1 MMSAMSLAQWANT
14 MNKQNPWSCD
24 ETPDIHMATTKL
36 WHNSPLLQVSTLRW
50 SHLESKGR
58 EVYPPLVVAEVRL
71 EQLHDITTASP
82 EDVETVEAM
91 ERFWGYACEQEQIM
105 LDAWGSHLVVVMP
118 DRVTLYADT
127 ELVEN

>member
-1 MMSAMSLAQWANT
+1 MRSAMSLAQWANT
-14 MNKQNPWSCD
+14 MNKQHPWSC
-24 ETPDIHMATTKL
+24 EKTPDIHMATSKL
-36 WHNSPLLQVSTLRW
+36 WHNSPLLQVSTMQW
-50 SHLESKGR
+50 DHLESKGR
-58 EVYPPLVVAEVRL
+58 EVFVPLVIAEHRL

-105 LDAWGSHLVVVMP
+105 LDAWGNHLVVVEP

>member
-1 MMSAMSLAQWANT
+1 MSLAQWANI
-14 MNKQNPWSCD
+14 MNKQHPWSC
-24 ETPDIHMATTKL
+24 EKTPDIHMATSKL
-36 WHNSPLLQVSTLRW
+36 WHNSPLLEVSTMQW

-58 EVYPPLVVAEVRL
+58 EVFVPLVVAEARL

-82 EDVETVEAM
+82 EDVETVEAL

-105 LDAWGSHLVVVMP
+105 LDAWGNHLVVVEP

>member
-1 MMSAMSLAQWANT
+1 MKSAMSLAQWANA
-14 MNKQNPWSCD
+14 MNKQHPWSCD
-24 ETPDIHMATTKL
+24 ETPDIHMATSKL
-36 WHNSPLLQVSTLRW
+36 WHNSPLLKVSTLQW

-105 LDAWGSHLVVVMP
+105 LDAWGNHLVVVEP
-118 DRVTLYADT
+118 DRVTLYADV

>member
-24 ETPDIHMATTKL
+24 ETPDVHMATSKL
-36 WHNSPLLQVSTLRW
+36 WHNSPLLQVSTMQW
-50 SHLESKGR
+50 NHLESKGR
-58 EVYPPLVVAEVRL
+58 EVFPPLVVAEVRL
-71 EQLHDITTASP
+71 EQLHNSTTPSP
-82 EDVETVEAM
+82 ADAETVEAL

-105 LDAWGSHLVVVMP
+105 LDAWGNHLVVVEP
-118 DRVTLYADT
+118 DRVTLYADV

>member
-1 MMSAMSLAQWANT
+1 MKTAMSLARWANT
-14 MNKQNPWSCD
+14 MNKQHPWSC
-24 ETPDIHMATTKL
+24 EKTPDIHMATSKL
-36 WHNSPLLQVSTLRW
+36 WHNSPLLQVSTMQW
-50 SHLESKGR
+50 NHLESKGR
-58 EVYPPLVVAEVRL
+58 EVFPPLVIAEHRL

-105 LDAWGSHLVVVMP
+105 LDAWGNHLVVVEP

>member
-1 MMSAMSLAQWANT
+1 MKSAMSLAQWANT

-24 ETPDIHMATTKL
+24 ETPDIHMATSKL
-36 WHNSPLLQVSTLRW
+36 WHNSPLLRVSTMQW
-50 SHLESKGR
+50 NHLESKGR
-58 EVYPPLVVAEVRL
+58 EVYPPLVMAETRL
-71 EQLHDITTASP
+71 EQLHNITSASP

-105 LDAWGSHLVVVMP
+105 LDAWGNHLVVVEP
-118 DRVTLYADT
+118 DRVTLYADV

>member
-1 MMSAMSLAQWANT
+1 MKSAMSLAQWANT
-14 MNKQNPWSCD
+14 MNKQNPWSC
-24 ETPDIHMATTKL
+24 EKTPDIHMATSKL
-36 WHNSPLLQVSTLRW
+36 WHNSPLLEVSTLQW
-50 SHLESKGR
+50 GHLESKGR
-58 EVYPPLVVAEVRL
+58 EVFVPLVIAEHRL

-91 ERFWGYACEQEQIM
+91 ERFWGYGCEQEQIM
-105 LDAWGSHLVVVMP
+105 LDAGGNHLVVVEP

>member
-1 MMSAMSLAQWANT
+1 MMSAMSLAQWAST

-24 ETPDIHMATTKL
+24 ETPDIHMATAKL
-36 WHNSPLLQVSTLRW
+36 WHNSPLLQVSTMQW

-58 EVYPPLVVAEVRL
+58 EVYVPLVVAEARL

>member
-24 ETPDIHMATTKL
+24 ETPDIHMATSKL

-105 LDAWGSHLVVVMP
+105 LDAWGNHLVVVEP
-118 DRVTLYADT
+118 DRVTLYADV

>member
-1 MMSAMSLAQWANT
+1 MKSAMSLAQWANT

-24 ETPDIHMATTKL
+24 ETPDVHMATSKL
-36 WHNSPLLQVSTLRW
+36 WHNSPLLQVSTMQW

-58 EVYPPLVVAEVRL
+58 EVYPPLVVAEARL
-71 EQLHDITTASP
+71 EQLHNITTASP
-82 EDVETVEAM
+82 EDVETVEAL
-91 ERFWGYACEQEQIM
+91 ERFWGYACEQEQIL
-105 LDAWGSHLVVVMP
+105 LDAWGNHLVVVEP

>member
-1 MMSAMSLAQWANT
+1 MKSAMSLAQWANT

-24 ETPDIHMATTKL
+24 ETPDIHMATSKL
-36 WHNSPLLQVSTLRW
+36 WHNSPLLEVSTMQW

-58 EVYPPLVVAEVRL
+58 EVYVPLVAL
-71 EQLHDITTASP
+71 EAHLERLHDITTPSP
-82 EDVETVEAM
+82 EDAETVEAQ

-105 LDAWGSHLVVVMP
+105 LDAWGNHLVVVEP
-118 DRVTLYADT
+118 DRVTLYADV

>member
-24 ETPDIHMATTKL
+24 ETPDIHMATSKL
-36 WHNSPLLQVSTLRW
+36 WHNSPLLQVSTMQW

-58 EVYPPLVVAEVRL
+58 EVYPPLVVAEARL
-71 EQLHDITTASP
+71 EQLHNITTPSP
-82 EDVETVEAM
+82 EDVETVEAL

-105 LDAWGSHLVVVMP
+105 LDAWGNHLVVVEP
-118 DRVTLYADT
+118 DRVTLYADV

>member
-1 MMSAMSLAQWANT
+1 MSLAQWANT

-36 WHNSPLLQVSTLRW
+36 WHNSPLLQVSTLQW

-58 EVYPPLVVAEVRL
+58 EVYTPLVVAEVRL

-105 LDAWGSHLVVVMP
+105 LDAWGSHLVVVEP
-118 DRVTLYADT
+118 DRVTLYTDT

>member
-1 MMSAMSLAQWANT
+1 MKSAMSLAQWANT
-14 MNKQNPWSCD
+14 MNKQYPWSCD

-36 WHNSPLLQVSTLRW
+36 WHNSPLLQVSTLQW

-58 EVYPPLVVAEVRL
+58 EVYVPLVVAEARL

-82 EDVETVEAM
+82 EDVETVEAL

-105 LDAWGSHLVVVMP
+105 LDAWGNHLVVVEP
-118 DRVTLYADT
+118 DRVTLYTDV

>member
-1 MMSAMSLAQWANT
+1 MKSAMSLAQWANT
-14 MNKQNPWSCD
+14 MNKQNPWSC
-24 ETPDIHMATTKL
+24 EKTPDIHMATSKL
-36 WHNSPLLQVSTLRW
+36 WHNSPLLEVSTLQW
-50 SHLESKGR
+50 GHLESKGR
-58 EVYPPLVVAEVRL
+58 EVFVPLVIAEHRL

-91 ERFWGYACEQEQIM
+91 ERFWGYGCEQEQIM
-105 LDAWGSHLVVVMP
+105 LDAWGNHLVVVEP

>member
-1 MMSAMSLAQWANT
+1 MKSAMSLAQWANT

-24 ETPDIHMATTKL
+24 KTPDIHMATSKL
-36 WHNSPLLQVSTLRW
+36 WHNSPLLQVSTLQW

-58 EVYPPLVVAEVRL
+58 EVYVPLVVAEARL

-105 LDAWGSHLVVVMP
+105 LDAWGNHLVVVEP
-118 DRVTLYADT
+118 DRVTLYTDV

>member
-24 ETPDIHMATTKL
+24 KTPDVHMATSKL
-36 WHNSPLLQVSTLRW
+36 WHNSPLLQVSTMRW

-58 EVYPPLVVAEVRL
+58 EVYPTLVVAEVRL

-105 LDAWGSHLVVVMP
+105 LDAWGNHLVVVEP
-118 DRVTLYADT
+118 DRVTLYADV

>member
-1 MMSAMSLAQWANT
+1 MKSAMSLAQWANT

-24 ETPDIHMATTKL
+24 ETPDIHMATSKL
-36 WHNSPLLQVSTLRW
+36 WHNSPLLQVSTMQW

-58 EVYPPLVVAEVRL
+58 EVYPPLVVAEARL
-71 EQLHDITTASP
+71 EQLHNITTPSP
-82 EDVETVEAM
+82 EDVETVEAL

-105 LDAWGSHLVVVMP
+105 LDAWGNHLVVVEP
-118 DRVTLYADT
+118 DRVTLYADV

>member
-1 MMSAMSLAQWANT
+1 MSLAQWANI
-14 MNKQNPWSCD
+14 MNKQNPWSC
-24 ETPDIHMATTKL
+24 EKTPDIHMATSKL
-36 WHNSPLLQVSTLRW
+36 WHNSPLLEVSTLQW
-50 SHLESKGR
+50 GHLESKGR
-58 EVYPPLVVAEVRL
+58 EVFVPLVIAEHRL

-82 EDVETVEAM
+82 EDVETVEAL

-105 LDAWGSHLVVVMP
+105 LDAWGNHLVVVEP

>member
-1 MMSAMSLAQWANT
+1 MSLAQWANT
-14 MNKQNPWSCD
+14 MNKQYPWSCD

-36 WHNSPLLQVSTLRW
+36 WHNSPLLQVSTLQW

-58 EVYPPLVVAEVRL
+58 EVYVPLVVAEARL

-82 EDVETVEAM
+82 EDVETVEAL

-105 LDAWGSHLVVVMP
+105 LDAWGNHLVVVEP
-118 DRVTLYADT
+118 DRVTLYTDV

>member
-1 MMSAMSLAQWANT
+1 MKSAMSLAQWANT

-24 ETPDIHMATTKL
+24 ETPDIHMATSKL
-36 WHNSPLLQVSTLRW
+36 WHNSPLLQVSTMQW

-58 EVYPPLVVAEVRL
+58 EVYPPLVVAEARL
-71 EQLHDITTASP
+71 AHLHNLTTPSP
-82 EDVETVEAM
+82 EDVETVEAL

-105 LDAWGSHLVVVMP
+105 LDAWGNHLVVVEP
-118 DRVTLYADT
+118 DRVTLYADV